1 MNENTR
7 ARLLLF
13 FSGILLLIL
22 VLFFIPFAH
31 FAVLAALIL
40 AVQYFS
46 SRELRSI
53 LPHGGLRD
61 PGLGVSI
68 AGLVQSAAVYAA
80 CLVSASPSAAGLT
93 VFLMSLLCL
102 TIELAPLGLKKKA
115 LFPELLKEAGSIVL
129 VHFYTALLPSLLMLI
144 VAGFPEARNAIITFA
159 ILTFGNDSLAWL
171 FGKYVGKKR
180 NIVDV
185 SPNKSIAGFIGGS
198 LGSIAGAFVGLGP
211 LAGPWGPS
219 GWHYIL
225 LSLALGIGM
234 AFFVITGDLF
244 ESALKRSAGAKD
256 SGDIVPGRGGV
267 LDSFD
272 SLYFSAPFFVAF
284 SFLFH
289 LFGL

>member
-1 MNENTR
+1 
-7 ARLLLF
+7 
-13 FSGILLLIL
+13 
-22 VLFFIPFAH
+22 
-31 FAVLAALIL
+31 
-40 AVQYFS
+40 
-46 SRELRSI
+46 
-53 LPHGGLRD
+53 
-61 PGLGVSI
+61 
-68 AGLVQSAAVYAA
+68 
-80 CLVSASPSAAGLT
+80 
-93 VFLMSLLCL
+93 
-102 TIELAPLGLKKKA
+102 
-115 LFPELLKEAGSIVL
+115 
-129 VHFYTALLPSLLMLI
+129 MLI

-244 ESALKRSAGAKD
+244 ESALKRSAGTKD